1 MMRTLRLISQFTLI
15 GLLVLGLPQRASAQ
29 KSRPTA
35 AADEPR
41 FEFGGGVGGSFS
53 NNKTITGIG
62 SSADLKFP
70 SGLMGS
76 AWIGHNM
83 YKNVGGELR
92 YDFEGGE
99 YKLSGRTG
107 TATFGSR
114 SHSIHYDVHVHFSPL
129 GSRIRPY
136 VLVGAGVKRFQG
148 NGTERPFQPNSNIA
162 AFANTAD
169 LKVLMTFGAG
179 AKVKLTNSLSLRVEF
194 RDALTQFPDQ
204 VVLPLS
210 GGKQSWVHAFT
221 PLVGISYIF

>member
-1 MMRTLRLISQFTLI
+1 MMRTLRLISQFTLV

-35 AADEPR
+35 AADEAR

-53 NNKTITGIG
+53 TNKTITGTG
-62 SSADLKFP
+62 GSADLKFP
-70 SGLMGS
+70 TTLMGS
-76 AWIGHNM
+76 VWIGHNM

-99 YKLSGRTG
+99 YKLSGKAG

-114 SHSIHYDVHVHFSPL
+114 SQSIHYDVHVHFAPL
-129 GSRIRPY
+129 GSRVRPY
-136 VLVGAGVKRFQG
+136 ILLGAGVKRFQG
-148 NGTERPFQPNSNIA
+148 NGTERPVQLNSNIA
-162 AFANTAD
+162 AFANTTD

-179 AKVKLTNSLSLRVEF
+179 MKVKLSNSLSLRMEF
-194 RDALTQFPDQ
+194 RDSLTPFPGK
-204 VVLPLS
+204 VVLPIS
-210 GGKQSWVHAFT
+210 GGPGGLVHDFT